1 MDYIK
6 DEIKEIINKYKNNL
20 NKKVLERMNE
30 MKEDNTDHYMMYNVL
45 GVDDNEGN
53 MIDIYQNK
61 GRFLFKYAG
70 ALLEE
75 AAVMCFKYKYPDA
88 RKINIPNTISDK
100 PKNVEIDCLVN
111 NIAYE
116 IKWRDATTDGDHINK
131 EHTRV
136 KVIKEKG
143 YIPVRIMF
151 FEPNRS
157 QAIKIQERLKSLYND
172 IGGQYYSGEDAW
184 NFIKYETGID
194 LKSIFQEIASE
205 NLQNKQ

>member
-1 MDYIK
+1 MNYIK

-88 RKINIPNTISDK
+88 RKINIPNTISHK